1 MCVRVTK
8 RKKNINVRNEERKSR
23 RRKIERSRGDKE
35 RGWKRGKERGD
46 RERESWSARRQ
57 YRANSASNATYAGL
71 STFKMHYVGAR
82 SEDRVARMNFQTS
95 G

>member
-8 RKKNINVRNEERKSR
+8 RKKNINVRNEERKS

-82 SEDRVARMNFQTS
+82 SEDRVACMNFQTS